1 MGRRRAELSLTDDE
15 RTTLTMWTRAGTT
28 EQRLSQRALIILL
41 SAEGCPW
48 DEICQQ
54 AKLSTT
60 NGLKWVRRFRKL
72 RLEGLKDEPRS
83 GRPPT
88 YTPIEK
94 VSVTALA
101 CTVPKDDCNA
111 WTQRGLANAA
121 GMSKSTVHRILTA
134 GAVKPHKIDHWCGK
148 SPDPEFEAKQTEIIG
163 LYMNPPDNALV
174 LSVDEKSQI
183 QAIDRTQPE
192 LPLCPGH
199 PRRQTETYTR
209 HGTVCLLASLIVH
222 EGHVDGRC
230 IDKHTHAEFLA
241 FLKYL
246 YRKYPRR
253 QLHVI
258 CDNFS
263 AHKHA
268 AVKEWASH
276 RRRLALHFTPT
287 YASWLNQVEIWF
299 RIFSRDVIRGGAWPS
314 KAELIKQIV
323 GYIDSYNQTRAHPFT
338 WTYTGQ
344 PLAE

>member
-1 MGRRRAELSLTDDE
+1 MGRPRAQLILTDDE
-15 RTTLTMWTRAGTT
+15 RTTLAMWTRAGTT
-28 EQRLSQRALIILL
+28 EQRLAQRALIVLL
-41 SAEGCPW
+41 SAEGRPW
-48 DEICQQ
+48 EDICQQ
-54 AKLSTT
+54 ADISQT

-72 RLEGLKDEPRS
+72 RLEGLRDEARS

-101 CTVPKDDCNA
+101 CTKPQDNRNA
-111 WTQRGLANAA
+111 WTQRELAKAV
-121 GMSKSTVHRILTA
+121 GMSKSTVHRVLTA
-134 GAVKPHKIDHWCGK
+134 GAVKPHKIDYWCGK
-148 SPDPEFEAKQTEIIG
+148 SPDPEFEAKQAEIIG

-192 LPLCPGH
+192 LPLGPGH
-199 PRRQTETYTR
+199 ARRQTETYTR

-222 EGHVDGRC
+222 EGHIDGRC

-241 FLKYL
+241 FLKHL

-263 AHKHA
+263 AHKHT

-276 RRRLALHFTPT
+276 RRRLTLHFTPT

-323 GYIDSYNQTRAHPFT
+323 GYIDSYNKTRAHPFT

-344 PLAE
+344 PLAA